1 MHAGS
6 AGLPYSPLKGHTMR
20 SRALSAVALVG
31 LGALALAGCSSQ
43 ASAEGPAEAD
53 PNAPIT
59 IATTSVGDDPT
70 AENPADALAELLSE
84 ETGREVEIVDV
95 PDYSAV
101 VEALRNHHVD
111 IGFMSGFPSA
121 LAVSTGE
128 VDSLIAWPGDQEPVS
143 TCLVLDGSPLQS
155 FDDITPDTVIAFADA
170 ASSSGYFMPVGMLHE
185 AGLEKDE
192 DYTPMMSGGHDMSNI
207 ALKEGQV
214 DVSCTSTIF
223 PKRAG
228 MGDPMF
234 PFEEGE
240 TRSIGESGPM
250 PIAVTMLADQ
260 NLAEDKRELLLEALP
275 KVISEENVDRL
286 STFVEATQGSEPI
299 LEPSTDIFEP
309 FVELAAVAD
318 VDISDLG

>member
-1 MHAGS
+1 
-6 AGLPYSPLKGHTMR
+6 MR
-20 SRALSAVALVG
+20 SRALCAAALLG
-31 LGALALAGCSSQ
+31 LGALVLSGCSGP
-43 ASAEGPAEAD
+43 ASAEGPDKSD
-53 PNAPIT
+53 PHAPIT
-59 IATTSVGDDPT
+59 IATTSVGDDPS
-70 AENPADALAELLSE
+70 AENPADALQELLSE

-111 IGFMSGFPSA
+111 IGMMSGFPSA
-121 LAVSTGE
+121 LAVNTGE
-128 VDSLIAWPGDQEPVS
+128 VDSLIAWPGSQEPVS
-143 TCLVLDGSPLQS
+143 TCLVLDESPLQS
-155 FDDITPDTVIAFADA
+155 LEDITPETVVAFADP

-185 AGLEKDE
+185 AGLEKDKH
-192 DYTPMMSGGHDMSNI
+192 YTPMMSGGHDMSNV

-228 MGDPMF
+228 QGDPMF
-234 PFEEGE
+234 PFEKGE

-250 PIAVTMLADQ
+250 PVAVSMLADQ

-275 KVISEENVDRL
+275 TVISEDNGSRL
-286 STFVEATQGSEPI
+286 STYVEATQGSEPI
-299 LEPSTDIFEP
+299 LEPSTDIFDP

-318 VDISDLG
+318 VDITDLG